1 MAFKAIDDLHNTN
14 FKGERISVEK
24 GRVKPPPRRSGGDSR
39 GPRNGYGG
47 GPMRGARDNSRGG
60 APYKRDGGN
69 FDRRGSY
76 PPMGGNRGAGFD
88 RDRGGDSRP
97 VPAHRP
103 ANDGYPPEQDRR
115 PYNVDSRRPASYGNS
130 GYGDNSGYGGN
141 NRMYSDDRDS
151 YGGRAA
157 PVDSRAPYERRPIP
171 DARSNG
177 RPMPSMHDR
186 RPMMDH
192 APPAMMGASM
202 GGASYSPY
210 DRPPQPDL
218 YNRRE
223 RDAPSKPMGY
233 GGYTDAPHG
242 ADYGAGYPPMEQQSG
257 CYAPN
262 SVAASGRRY

>member
-1 MAFKAIDDLHNTN
+1 
-14 FKGERISVEK
+14 
-24 GRVKPPPRRSGGDSR
+24 
-39 GPRNGYGG
+39 
-47 GPMRGARDNSRGG
+47 
-60 APYKRDGGN
+60 
-69 FDRRGSY
+69 
-76 PPMGGNRGAGFD
+76 
-88 RDRGGDSRP
+88 
-97 VPAHRP
+97 
-103 ANDGYPPEQDRR
+103 
-115 PYNVDSRRPASYGNS
+115 
-130 GYGDNSGYGGN
+130 
-141 NRMYSDDRDS
+141 MYSDDRDS

-223 RDAPSKPMGY
+223 RDAPSKPM
-233 GGYTDAPHG
+233 
-242 ADYGAGYPPMEQQSG
+242 
-257 CYAPN
+257 
-262 SVAASGRRY
+262 